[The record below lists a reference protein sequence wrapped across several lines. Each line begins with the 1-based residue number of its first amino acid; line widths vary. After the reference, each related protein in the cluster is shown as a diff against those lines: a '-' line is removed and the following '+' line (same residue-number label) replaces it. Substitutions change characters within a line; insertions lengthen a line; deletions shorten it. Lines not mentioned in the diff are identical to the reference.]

1 MAVTTLVPNST
12 ATGASLYTITG
23 GSVTIN
29 AALSDNADGTFVQK
43 TNTVIGPAD
52 LILDFGSVTLT
63 SAQRVKQVRLRARIS
78 TPTDAGRINVY
89 LGALINR
96 QNYFYSGL
104 AIRGTNAIT
113 TFTGPYFTSAP
124 DGSEWTQTNLN
135 NLRIKCT
142 EYKDTT
148 DRGRFFELFAD
159 VDIAAQPSVGTVSAP
174 SGGVTTTTPDITWT
188 YVDATDNS
196 TQDYYQIKVFSAA
209 QYNAAGWDVETSTPV
224 FETGIVASTEQ
235 NAVVGELLTP
245 GTYRCFVKVAKDIN
259 GTPFFS
265 TYNFSEFSVSYTTQ
279 SVPTMVVSWS
289 STLGRASFVNQG
301 TSLGAGLTSQYHQ
314 IERSDDEGVTY
325 NYIRGGEQV
334 ELNASNQSVT
344 SDHEAPRGI
353 TAYYRCRAVGVDSNS
368 IEYPSGYSVTQQVLI
383 TNDETWWFKAV
394 EDSDL
399 NYGGIRVL
407 KELDVQVDE
416 PNIIFRPLGS
426 NYPLIISGPLQGE
439 DGSYNIKTV
448 TEEEWDEIFPLLI
461 HQGKLLV
468 QDPFGNQKYIRITDR
483 KWTAETQSGNIYR
496 DITANYVE
504 VARLDSIT
512 VNTNTGY

>member
-1 MAVTTLVPNST
+1 MAITTIVPNST
-12 ATGASLYTITG
+12 ATGASLYTISG
-23 GSVTIN
+23 GSPTIN
-29 AALSDNADGTFVQK
+29 AALSDSSDSTFIQK

-52 LILDFGSVTLT
+52 LILDFATITLT
-63 SAQRVKQVRLRARIS
+63 SAQRVKQVRLRARIN

-89 LGALINR
+89 LGALISR
-96 QNYFYSGL
+96 KNYFYSGL
-104 AIRGTNAIT
+104 AIRGTNATT
-113 TFTGPYFTSAP
+113 TFTGPFFTSAP
-124 DGSEWTQTNLN
+124 DGSAWNQTNLN

-142 EYKDTT
+142 EYKDTS
-148 DRGRFFELFAD
+148 DRGTFFELFAD

-174 SGGVTTTTPDITWT
+174 VGSISTTAPDITWT

-196 TQDYYQIKVFSAA
+196 TQDYYQIKVFSSA
-209 QYNAAGWDVETSTPV
+209 QYNAVGWNVDTSTPV
-224 FETGIVASTEQ
+224 FETGIVAGTEQ

-245 GTYRCFVKVAKDIN
+245 ATYRCFVKVAKDIN

-265 TYNFSEFSVSYTTQ
+265 SYNFSEFTVSYTTQ
-279 SVPTMVVSWS
+279 SVPTMTVSWS
-289 STLGRASFVNQG
+289 SVLGRASFVNTG
-301 TSLGAGLTSQYHQ
+301 TALTGGLTSQFHQ
-314 IERSDDEGVTY
+314 IERSDDSGVTY
-325 NYIRGGEQV
+325 DYIRDGERV
-334 ELNASNQSVT
+334 ELNATFQSIT
-344 SDHEAPRGI
+344 ADNEAPRGI
-353 TAYYRCRAVGVDSNS
+353 VAYYRCRSVGVDSNS
-368 IEYPSGYSVTQQVLI
+368 VEYPSSYSPVQQVLI
-383 TNDETWWFKAV
+383 TNDATWWFKAV
-394 EDSDL
+394 EDSTL

-448 TEEEWDEIFPLLI
+448 NEEEWDEILPLLL

-468 QDPFGNQKYIRITDR
+468 QDPLGNQKYLRITER

-496 DITANYVE
+496 DITATYVE

-512 VNTNTGY
+512 VNTSAGY